1 MRRRPPRTGK
11 PMHTTLADLH
21 LDHLWVVYPG
31 SVRYPLADRISAL
44 PLREIDR
51 LGGDND
57 RI

>member
-1 MRRRPPRTGK
+1 
-11 PMHTTLADLH
+11 MHTTLADLH